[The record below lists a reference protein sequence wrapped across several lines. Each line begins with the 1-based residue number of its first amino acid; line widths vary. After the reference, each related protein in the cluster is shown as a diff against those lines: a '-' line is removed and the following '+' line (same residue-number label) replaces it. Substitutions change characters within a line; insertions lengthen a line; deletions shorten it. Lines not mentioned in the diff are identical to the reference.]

1 MSDFPSAEQQARNR
15 LINSIENTIWNAL
28 EQQDGPY
35 VDREMGMVDASGAG
49 LDMTAVAAAVADIF
63 VDSEDDC
70 SWCHSPCAAGGWS
83 EPADVESLPA
93 LLCLPS
99 EVAEQMVNEWLLR

>member
-1 MSDFPSAEQQARNR
+1 MSDPQSTRDR
-15 LINSIENTIWNAL
+15 LIANIENTIWNAL
-28 EQQDGPY
+28 EQQDGPW

-70 SWCHSPCAAGGWS
+70 SWCHSPCAVGGWS
-83 EPADVESLPA
+83 EPVDVGSIVQ
-93 LLCLPS
+93 S
-99 EVAEQMVNEWLLR
+99 EPNQEGDNKCER